1 MSRTKLKIRKN
12 KIGAVLLVLLFGLLF
27 FSLILKYTFIMVTG
41 HSSGQDLTMRA
52 SEKYVRNIVNQPV
65 RGKILDRNGEVLA
78 EDIESY
84 KLVAVLDERMSQKG
98 QTPRH
103 VVDKKKTAK
112 ALSEI
117 IDMPYKSILKT
128 LNTKKAFQVEFGK
141 AGKDLTFNQKKSIE
155 KLKLPGLT
163 FFAEKKRFYPNGNFA
178 SHLIGYAEKN
188 PDTNQ
193 IQGMLGVEK
202 IFDTYLSGKAG
213 KTSFKQDIWQYV
225 LPKSGDVI
233 PAVNG
238 DNVKLTIDKNI
249 QIFVEDS
256 LDAMVKR
263 YEPKDLFAVVAD
275 AKTGEILGYSQRP
288 TFNPQTRE
296 NFGEKWANNLYQN
309 TYEPGSTF
317 KTYGLAAA
325 IEEGKYHANEKYK
338 SGERK
343 IGDSVISDWN
353 DVGWGMI
360 SMNKGFQLSSNVL
373 MMKLQDDVGEDKM
386 KAYYEKFGFGKS
398 THSLFDSEVTG
409 NISWGDE
416 LSKKVSAF
424 GQSTTVSPAQMI
436 QAETAIIND
445 GTMLKPYFVQDIVS
459 PDKSVVYKGERK
471 VVGHPI
477 SKSTAHKT
485 MDALYDVVYGSEMHA
500 YSYRIDDYKIAGKTG
515 TAQVPDTKN
524 GGYVKGYQ
532 PYMVSFMGY
541 APAKNPRVI
550 IYYGMSL
557 AQKNAG
563 EAYNLGVSN
572 GYKPLM
578 ENTLKY
584 LDVGT
589 SKDKNKKLSHEVK
602 DMTGLTVEKA
612 KQKIEDA
619 GFKPI
624 VLGGGEK
631 VIAQLP
637 LKQELLSGDRVFLLT
652 DGKLTMPDMTSWSKR
667 DLLMFEQLTQIKVQ
681 FDGSGYVVK
690 QSIDPNSQVSK
701 GDKVVVSM
709 DSLDPLKQ
717 SPAYDNI
724 IDANKKDEEKQLK
737 QQLEDE
743 LKRQSNDKQSSGD
756 SKTTEQPTT
765 EANTTASNTSEES
778 TTETKSSESN

>member
-1 MSRTKLKIRKN
+1 M
-12 KIGAVLLVLLFGLLF
+12 
-27 FSLILKYTFIMVTG
+27 KYAFVMVTG
-41 HSSGQDLTMRA
+41 HSSGQDLSMRA
-52 SEKYVRNIVNQPV
+52 SEKYVRSIVNQPV
-65 RGKILDRNGEVLA
+65 RGKILDRNGAVLA

-84 KLVAVLDERMSQKG
+84 KLVAVLDKRMSQKG
-98 QTPRH
+98 KPKRH

-112 ALSEI
+112 ALSKI
-117 IDMPYKSILKT
+117 IDMPYKEILKT

-141 AGKDLTFNQKKSIE
+141 AGKDLSFNQKKEIE
-155 KLKLPGLT
+155 QLKLPGIT
-163 FFAEKKRFYPNGNFA
+163 FFSEKKRFYPNGNFA
-178 SHLIGYAEKN
+178 SHLVGYAEKN

-193 IQGMLGVEK
+193 IQGMMGVEK

-213 KTSFKQDIWQYV
+213 KTSYKQDIWQYV
-225 LPKSGDVI
+225 LPKSGNVI

-238 DNVKLTIDKNI
+238 DNVNLTIDKNI

-263 YEPKDLFAVVAD
+263 YAPKDLFAVVTD
-275 AKTGEILGYSQRP
+275 AKTGEILGYGQRP

-296 NFGEKWANNLYQN
+296 NFGEKWANDLYQN

-317 KTYGLAAA
+317 KTFGLAAA
-325 IEEGKYHANEKYK
+325 IEEGKYHPKEKYK
-338 SGERK
+338 SGERE
-343 IGDSVISDWN
+343 IAGSVISDWN

-373 MMKLQDDVGEDKM
+373 MMKLQDDVGTDKM
-386 KAYYEKFGFGKS
+386 KAYYEKFGFGRS
-398 THSLFDSEVTG
+398 TGSLFESEVSG
-409 NISWGDE
+409 HISWGDE

-436 QAETAIIND
+436 QAQTAIVNE
-445 GTMLKPYFVQDIVS
+445 GKMLAPYFVKDIVS
-459 PDKSVVYKGERK
+459 PDKSIVYQGKRK
-471 VVGHPI
+471 VVGQPI
-477 SKSTAHKT
+477 SKNTAKET
-485 MDALYDVVYGSEMHA
+485 MKALYDVVYGSEMHA

-524 GGYVKGYQ
+524 GGYVQGYQ

-563 EAYNLGVSN
+563 EAYNIGVSE

-584 LDVGT
+584 LDVGET
-589 SKDKNKKLSHEVK
+589 KNKTNKLSDTIKDKTSMNI
-602 DMTGLTVEKA
+602 DKA
-612 KQKIEDA
+612 TSEIEGA
-619 GFKPI
+619 GFNP
-624 VLGGGEK
+624 V
-631 VIAQLP
+631 VIGNGKNVTAQVP
-637 LKQELLSGDRVFLLT
+637 HDTELLKGDKIFLLT
-652 DGKLTMPDMTSWSKR
+652 DDQITAPDMTGWSKR
-667 DLLMFEQLTQIKVQ
+667 DLLMFEALTEVKVQ

-690 QSIDPNSQVSK
+690 QSIDPGEKLKK
-701 GDKVVVSM
+701 GDKITVSM

-724 IDANKKDEEKQLK
+724 IDAVKKDEEKALK
-737 QQLEDE
+737 KQLEAETKAKENDN
-743 LKRQSNDKQSSGD
+743 NDKASSTEGN
-756 SKTTEQPTT
+756 SETKTTE
-765 EANTTASNTSEES
+765 
-778 TTETKSSESN
+778 

>member
-27 FSLILKYTFIMVTG
+27 FSLILKYSIVMITG
-41 HSSGQDLTMRA
+41 HSSGQDLSMRA
-52 SEKYVRNIVNQPV
+52 SEKYVRSIVNQPV
-65 RGKILDRNGEVLA
+65 RGKILDRNGEILA
-78 EDIESY
+78 EDIDSF
-84 KLVAVLDERMSQKG
+84 KLVAVLDKRISQKG
-98 QTPRH
+98 KPPRH

-112 ALSEI
+112 ALSKI
-117 IDMPYKSILKT
+117 IDMPYQSILKT

-155 KLKLPGLT
+155 QLKLPGLT
-163 FFAEKKRFYPNGNFA
+163 FFSEKKRFYPNGNFA

-188 PDTNQ
+188 PDTSQ
-193 IQGMLGVEK
+193 IQGMMGTEK

-213 KTSFKQDIWQYV
+213 KTSYQQDIWQYV
-225 LPKSGDVI
+225 LPKSGNVI

-238 DNVKLTIDKNI
+238 DNVNLTIDKNI

-256 LDAMVKR
+256 LDEMVKR
-263 YEPKDLFAVVAD
+263 YKPKDLFAVVTD
-275 AKTGEILGYSQRP
+275 AKSGEILGYSQRP

-296 NFGEKWANNLYQN
+296 NFGDKWANNLYQN

-325 IEEGKYHANEKYK
+325 IEEGKFKPKEKFK

-343 IGDSVISDWN
+343 VAGSVISDWN

-373 MMKLQDDVGEDKM
+373 MMKLQDEVGLDKM
-386 KAYYEKFGFGKS
+386 KSYYEKFGFGQS
-398 THSLFDSEVTG
+398 TNSLFDSEVTG
-409 NISWGDE
+409 HISWGDE
-416 LSKKVSAF
+416 LSKKVTAF

-436 QAETAIIND
+436 QAETAIVND
-445 GTMLKPYFVQDIVS
+445 GKMISPYFVKDIVS
-459 PDKSVVYKGERK
+459 PDESIVYKGKKK
-471 VVGHPI
+471 VVGQPI

-485 MDALYDVVYGSEMHA
+485 MQALYDVVYGSEKHA
-500 YSYRIDDYKIAGKTG
+500 YHYQIDDYKIAGKTG

-524 GGYVKGYQ
+524 GGYVQGVQ

-563 EAYNLGVSN
+563 EAYNLGVSK

-584 LDVGT
+584 LDVGAT
-589 SKDKNKKLSHEVK
+589 KDNGKKLSS
-602 DMTGLTVEKA
+602 TVEDVTGSNIDKA
-612 KQKIEDA
+612 SGVIEGA
-619 GFKPI
+619 GFTPV
-624 VLGGGEK
+624 VLGDGKK
-631 VIAQLP
+631 VTQQIPQ
-637 LKQELLSGDRVFLLT
+637 QSELLKGDKVFLLT
-652 DGKLTMPDMTSWSKR
+652 DGKITMPDMRSWSKR

-690 QSIDPNSQVSK
+690 QSIAPNTAVK
-701 GDKVVVSM
+701 KDDKVMVSM

-724 IDANKKDEEKQLK
+724 IDANKKDEEKALK
-737 QQLEDE
+737 KQLETE
-743 LKRQSNDKQSSGD
+743 AKQEKSTSD
-756 SKTTEQPTT
+756 KTTESKTN
-765 EANTTASNTSEES
+765 E
-778 TTETKSSESN
+778 

>member
-12 KIGAVLLVLLFGLLF
+12 KIGAVLLVMLFGLLF
-27 FSLILKYTFIMVTG
+27 FSLILKYSFVMVTG
-41 HSSGQDLTMRA
+41 HSSGQDLSMRA
-52 SEKYVRNIVNQPV
+52 SEKYVRSIVNQPI

-84 KLVAVLDERMSQKG
+84 KLVAVLDKRISQKG
-98 QTPRH
+98 KPPRH
-103 VVDKKKTAK
+103 VTDKKKTAK
-112 ALSEI
+112 ALSKI

-128 LNTKKAFQVEFGK
+128 LNTKNAFQVEFGK
-141 AGKDLTFNQKKSIE
+141 AGKDLTFNQKKAIE
-155 KLKLPGLT
+155 QLKLPGLT
-163 FFAEKKRFYPNGNFA
+163 FFSEKKRFYPNGNFA

-188 PDTNQ
+188 SETNQ
-193 IQGMLGVEK
+193 IQGMMGTEK

-213 KTSFKQDIWQYV
+213 KTSYKQDIWQYV
-225 LPKSGDVI
+225 LPKSGNVI

-256 LDAMVKR
+256 LDLMVKR
-263 YEPKDLFAVVAD
+263 YQPKDLFAVVTD

-296 NFGEKWANNLYQN
+296 NFGDKWANNLYQN

-325 IEEGKYHANEKYK
+325 IEEGKYKPNEKFK
-338 SGERK
+338 SGEREVA
-343 IGDSVISDWN
+343 GSVISDWN

-373 MMKLQDDVGEDKM
+373 MMKLQDDVGTDKM
-386 KAYYEKFGFGKS
+386 KSYYEKFGFGKS
-398 THSLFDSEVTG
+398 TNSLFDSEVTG
-409 NISWGDE
+409 HISWGDE

-436 QAETAIIND
+436 QAETAIVND
-445 GTMLKPYFVQDIVS
+445 GNMLSPYFIKDITS
-459 PDKSVVYKGERK
+459 PDKSIVYKGKKK
-471 VVGHPI
+471 VIGQPI
-477 SKSTAHKT
+477 SKTTAHKT
-485 MDALYDVVYGSEMHA
+485 MKALHDVVYGSEMHA
-500 YSYRIDDYKIAGKTG
+500 YNYRIDDYKIAGKTG

-563 EAYNLGVSN
+563 EAYNLGVSK

-584 LDVGT
+584 LDVGAT
-589 SKDKNKKLSHEVK
+589 KDKGKKLSSEVEDVIGSNVDK
-602 DMTGLTVEKA
+602 ATGV
-612 KQKIEDA
+612 IEGN
-619 GFKPI
+619 GFVPVVI
-624 VLGGGEK
+624 GDGNK
-631 VIAQLP
+631 VTEQTP
-637 LKQELLSGDRVFLLT
+637 HQTELLKGDKVFLLT
-652 DGKLTMPDMTSWSKR
+652 DGKITMPDMTSWSKR

-681 FDGSGYVVK
+681 FDGNGYVVK
-690 QSIDPNSQVSK
+690 QSIAPNTDVKK
-701 GDKVVVSM
+701 GDKVMVSM

-724 IDANKKDEEKQLK
+724 IDANKKDEEKALK
-737 QQLEDE
+737 KQLETE
-743 LKRQSNDKQSSGD
+743 TKKNKKTSQSSNV
-756 SKTTEQPTT
+756 SSTEENTTE
-765 EANTTASNTSEES
+765 EV
-778 TTETKSSESN
+778 TTETISTESKITE